1 MSSVVVL
8 NADFV
13 PLHSVDIK
21 HAIRMIVRKVAV
33 IHEADD
39 DDLIGVFPRPKVLRL
54 VQYVYAAW
62 RINRSPKWTKGGVL
76 RRDNNLCAYCESKAH
91 TIDHVLPR
99 SRGGKNSWKNTVAA
113 CFKCNSRKDDKT
125 PAEAGMKL
133 LWKPFTPKWEDLRK

>member
-13 PLHSVDIK
+13 PLHSVDIR
-21 HAIRMIVRKVAV
+21 HAVRMLVRKVAV
-33 IHEADD
+33 IHEAEDD
-39 DDLIGVFPRPKVLRL
+39 FMGVFPRPKVLRL
-54 VQYVYAAW
+54 IQYVVTTW
-62 RINRSPKWTKGGVL
+62 RYNRSPKWTKGGVL
-76 RRDNNLCAYCESKAH
+76 RRDDNLCAYCDSKAT

-113 CFKCNSRKDDKT
+113 CYPCNNRKDDKT

-133 LWKPFTPKWEDLRK
+133 LRKPFTPQWEDLRK

>member
-1 MSSVVVL
+1 MSSVMVL

-13 PLHSVDIK
+13 PLHSVDLK

-33 IHEADD
+33 IHEAEEDFM
-39 DDLIGVFPRPKVLRL
+39 GVFPKPRVLRL
-54 VQYVYAAW
+54 VTYVYAAW
-62 RINRSPKWTKGGVL
+62 RNNRSPKWTKSGVL
-76 RRDNNLCAYCESKAH
+76 RRDNHVCAYCDSKAL

-113 CFKCNSRKDDKT
+113 CYKCNSKKDNKT

-133 LWKPFTPKWEDLRK
+133 LTKPYTPQWDDLRK